1 MTSMLRSGFG
11 TRSIYFVLV
20 NAGPERM
27 TMASAGI
34 AVQTISRRTFSWNV
48 AAGTPGRARKRSTAI
63 RSSPSATMKKKA
75 VTPTALKNR
84 VRTSR
89 ATGVAGWR
97 SHAAAGPARNAPK
110 SAEAASAIQ
119 KVRPVGSFISAPGSP
134 RPLLLGVQ
142 SQRVGVKL
150 LKVRAA
156 EIAVRGH
163 HVARNPAEHELLE
176 RSRIRGPVHP
186 RRAQARRRR
195 VGVR

>member
-27 TMASAGI
+27 TMAS
-34 AVQTISRRTFSWNV
+34 
-48 AAGTPGRARKRSTAI
+48 
-63 RSSPSATMKKKA
+63 
-75 VTPTALKNR
+75 
-84 VRTSR
+84 
-89 ATGVAGWR
+89 
-97 SHAAAGPARNAPK
+97 
-110 SAEAASAIQ
+110 AASAIQ

-195 VGVR
+195 VGV

>member
-1 MTSMLRSGFG
+1 MTSMLRSGFE

-27 TMASAGI
+27 TMASAGV

-48 AAGTPGRARKRSTAI
+48 AAGAP
-63 RSSPSATMKKKA
+63 
-75 VTPTALKNR
+75 
-84 VRTSR
+84 
-89 ATGVAGWR
+89 GVAGWR